1 MNESPASLSSLRI
14 EVREPGRRTGH
25 SKHLVAAVP
34 APEGMSTPVIGVPV
48 GGRIDLDLMLQAVG
62 EGILV
67 TGFASVPIAGEC
79 SRCLEPIEYD
89 DEVDLTALFAYPP
102 TDARGR
108 VIARDDEDEDVDE
121 QLWVEE
127 DHIDLEST
135 LRDAVVLGLPLAP
148 LCEPDCPGLCAECG
162 VSLRAEPG
170 HSHEAVDPRWQGL
183 ATLLPPVDT
192 DPQP

>member
-1 MNESPASLSSLRI
+1 MSQSPASLSSLRI

-25 SKHLVAAVP
+25 SKHLVASVA

-48 GGRIDLDLMLQAVG
+48 GEPIDLDLMLQAVG

-67 TGFASVPIAGEC
+67 TGTAVVPIAGEC

-89 DEVDLTALFAYPP
+89 DEVDLTVLFAYPP

-108 VIARDDEDEDVDE
+108 VIAREDDDDDADE
-121 QLWVEE
+121 QLWVDE
-127 DHIDLEST
+127 DHIDLET
-135 LRDAVVLGLPLAP
+135 PLRDAVVLGLPLAP
-148 LCEPDCPGLCAECG
+148 LCEPDCPGLCSECG

-183 ATLLPPVDT
+183 ATLLPPVDS
-192 DPQP
+192 DPQG

>member
-1 MNESPASLSSLRI
+1 MNETPTTLQSLRI

-25 SKHLVAAVP
+25 SKHLIAVVS
-34 APEGMSTPVIGVPV
+34 APEGMSIPVIGVPA
-48 GGRIDLDLMLQAVG
+48 GEQIDLDLMLQAVG

-67 TGFASVPIAGEC
+67 TGTAVVPIAGDC
-79 SRCLEPIEYD
+79 SRCLEPIEFD
-89 DEVDLTALFAYPP
+89 DEVEMTALFAYPP

-108 VIARDDEDEDVDE
+108 VIAREEDDEDADE
-121 QLWVEE
+121 QLWVDG
-127 DHIDLEST
+127 DHIDLEAP

-148 LCEPDCPGLCAECG
+148 LCDPDCPGLCVECG
-162 VSLRAEPG
+162 ASLRAEPD

-192 DPQP
+192 DSQP